1 MLPKNL
7 IAPHPYRFTRDRVGA
22 RLPQPT
28 VCRARRRRS
37 TRGLSL
43 SHSHTGARITHLIYH
58 SNSFSTSNVGL
69 NFSPTSAATEFMN
82 GPCEFQNLQLGHG
95 PKPKTSQILA
105 IPHKLTL
112 AQLIIKFPEHCFIY
126 RYVVETVKLNFHLK
140 LHITLDCNLDSG
152 LCLELQVF
160 CALASY
166 KA

>member
-1 MLPKNL
+1 MTNE
-7 IAPHPYRFTRDRVGA
+7 
-22 RLPQPT
+22 
-28 VCRARRRRS
+28 RARRRRRS
-37 TRGLSL
+37 ARGLSC
-43 SHSHTGARITHLIYH
+43 SHSHTSVRTALLINH
-58 SNSFSTSNVGL
+58 SNSLPTSHVGL

-95 PKPKTSQILA
+95 PKPKTGQIPA
-105 IPHKLTL
+105 IPHKLSL
-112 AQLIIKFPEHCFIY
+112 AHLIIKFPEHCFIY